1 MKGYLVSYCDEKDGY
16 RVYIPGKDDAVLS
29 RDIVFKDEE
38 KFLSDE
44 VLNSDVTEVTLRYRY
59 SGKCRYW

>member
-1 MKGYLVSYCDEKDGY
+1 MKGYLVGYCDEKEGY
-16 RVYIPGKDDAVLS
+16 RVYIPGKYDAVLS

-38 KFLSDE
+38 KFSSDE